1 MAASVLQ
8 DRGLIERMQSMVDQT
23 DVEMAKED
31 RGLTTFTLYL
41 VSIFLISLIVETV
54 RGKPEGTF
62 ETLYSSD
69 SGIEKLALQKR
80 MRYILAIKA

>member
-31 RGLTTFTLYL
+31 RGLMTSTGFQ
-41 VSIFLISLIVETV
+41 V
-54 RGKPEGTF
+54 
-62 ETLYSSD
+62 
-69 SGIEKLALQKR
+69 
-80 MRYILAIKA
+80 